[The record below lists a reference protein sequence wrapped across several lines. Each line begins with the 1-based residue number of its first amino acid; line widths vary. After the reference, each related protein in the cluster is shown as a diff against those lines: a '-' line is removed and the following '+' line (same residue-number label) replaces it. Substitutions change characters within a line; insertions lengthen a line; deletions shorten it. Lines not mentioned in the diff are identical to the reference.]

1 MGGSCESRVPINSHS
16 MASVRDPS
24 PECAAVA
31 SGPSGA
37 SATSSPTPGQRIV
50 QMFALW
56 TRPIERVRD
65 RLRHP
70 KSTVR
75 APTLKHAPGCQAH
88 EATGLRRGR
97 PEDSR
102 APTPRGSFGAA
113 RLASV
118 HCGSN
123 RAGGEVI
130 ALLHS
135 GTRLSLGVY
144 MFARRRLTGLGFA
157 TASRAP
163 QGCGSPRCGA
173 RLGAA
178 GRLSGGRGLRMRRE
192 GLRGGDSRR
201 AGAAAVARLAG
212 DGLADG

>member
-1 MGGSCESRVPINSHS
+1 MRCRGLRTKWCICDLL
-16 MASVRDPS
+16 A
-24 PECAAVA
+24 
-31 SGPSGA
+31 
-37 SATSSPTPGQRIV
+37 TPGQRIV

-88 EATGLRRGR
+88 EATGLRQVRGR
-97 PEDSR
+97 PEASR

>member
-1 MGGSCESRVPINSHS
+1 MNRECQLIRIQWHRLETQTLN
-16 MASVRDPS
+16 ASK
-24 PECAAVA
+24 CAAVA

-37 SATSSPTPGQRIV
+37 SATSSRRLGRGSCRCEGCGLGRLSACGIACDIQSQRSE
-50 QMFALW
+50 
-56 TRPIERVRD
+56 P
-65 RLRHP
+65 
-70 KSTVR
+70 
-75 APTLKHAPGCQAH
+75 PTLKHAPGCQAH
-88 EATGLRRGR
+88 EARGLRRGR
-97 PEDSR
+97 PEASR